1 MTKTID
7 QIQSQIDKLQA
18 EAAAIRKSELPEVIR
33 KLKETIATYG
43 ITAKDL
49 GLSAS
54 GAATRGKKAAGPAA
68 NAKGTRGAGAAKF
81 ADGQGNTWIGRG
93 KRPQWLRD
101 ALAQGKTLEEFLVAK
116 AKRKRAAA

>member
-49 GLSAS
+49 GLPAS
-54 GAATRGKKAAGPAA
+54 GAATRGKKAAGTAA
-68 NAKGTRGAGAAKF
+68 KAKGTGGAGAAKF

-101 ALAQGKTLEEFLVAK
+101 ALAQGKSLEDFLVAK
-116 AKRKRAAA
+116 PKRKRAAA